1 LSNILDLLII
11 AAMMAG
17 TTWAGHRLGGVIQDR
32 RGFFEASGTLPW
44 WAVSA
49 SIIATLVS
57 SVTFVSV
64 PAAVFRE
71 NGNLTYFQ
79 VILGLAFGKLFI
91 AWLMARPFYES
102 RGPRTVYEYIGARMD
117 TATGEFS
124 MVLGLILNV
133 INSGIKL
140 LTAALVLDVIT
151 GWGIP
156 ACGLFIIVFSL
167 LWSMLSGI
175 KTVIW
180 TDFIL
185 FVIFALGAVI
195 SMAYI
200 AMRLDMSLVDA
211 FFWLDGQGKL
221 VLFDFS
227 TDPARRYT
235 IWAGIV
241 GSIGLSIAL
250 GATQGTWQR
259 VRACRSVGDARKAYN
274 FSALFY
280 VMHLLILATGLGL
293 AVFYSEHPL
302 PADVIAQL
310 ASEPDRIFP
319 HFIVTQMPVGL
330 SGLLIASIF
339 AAAIST
345 QDSALAEAS
354 DVTVHHLYERYI
366 RKGASEAHYLLVAR
380 LSLIVWSGVFL
391 LMAIYF
397 SRFTAEGLLD
407 LTFMLPNYVYGPI
420 FATAVLARYGIGRF
434 PTFLAGFFVS
444 CAVTTW
450 LSSAGVAFF
459 YWCPVSG
466 LSMIAVVRLFDRR
479 ALEHSGVVIRGI

>member
-1 LSNILDLLII
+1 MGSYLDI
-11 AAMMAG
+11 AVVIGLMAG
-17 TTWAGHRLGGVIQDR
+17 TTWLGHWLGGTITDR
-32 RGFFEASGTLPW
+32 RGFFQANGTLPW

-64 PAAVFRE
+64 PAAVFRD
-71 NGNLTYFQ
+71 GGDLTYFQ
-79 VILGLAFGKLFI
+79 VILGLAVGKLFI
-91 AWLMARPFYES
+91 AGLLARPFYES
-102 RGPRTVYEYIGARMD
+102 RGPRTAYEYIGARMD

-124 MVLGLILNV
+124 MYLGLVLNV

-151 GWGIP
+151 NWGIP

-167 LWSMLSGI
+167 LWSILAGI

-180 TDFIL
+180 TDFVL
-185 FVIFALGAVI
+185 FVIFAVGAI
-195 SMAYI
+195 I
-200 AMRLDMSLVDA
+200 ALVQVVWRVEMSVTDA
-211 FFWLDGQGKL
+211 FAWLDAQGKL

-227 TDPARRYT
+227 VDPSRRYT
-235 IWAGIV
+235 IWAGII

-259 VRACRSVGDARKAYN
+259 VRACRSVADARRAYGY
-274 FSALFY
+274 SALFY
-280 VMHLLILATGLGL
+280 VMHLFILGVGLGL
-293 AVFYSEHPL
+293 AVFYMEHPL
-302 PADVIAQL
+302 SAAVL
-310 ASEPDRIFP
+310 AELAVEPDRIFP
-319 HFIVTQMPVGL
+319 HFIVTEMPPGI

-354 DVTVHHLYERYI
+354 DVTVHHLYERLV

-380 LSLIVWSGVFL
+380 LSLVVWSGIFL
-391 LMAIYF
+391 LTAIYF

-407 LTFMLPNYVYGPI
+407 LTFRLPNYVYGPI

-434 PTFLAGFFVS
+434 PAFLAGFAAS
-444 CAVTTW
+444 CAVTAW
-450 LSSAGVAFF
+450 LSNAGIAFF

-466 LSMIAVVRLFDRR
+466 LVMIGVVWLLDHR
-479 ALEHSGVVIRGI
+479 APERSGVVTQ